1 MPTVRRHY
9 RLTLN
14 DILNLHEA
22 ALLDGGLAGVRDQGA
37 IEAAIARPYI
47 GYYRFIA
54 EKAAALVH
62 SLALNHGFVDANKR
76 TTLFACN
83 LLLMK
88 SGYRLRDDITPE
100 GNDAMEEMIVAV
112 VEHRLDFD
120 ALVAWFKARIVRI
133 GD

>member
-1 MPTVRRHY
+1 MPTVRRQY

-37 IEAAIARPYI
+37 IEAAIARPYA
-47 GYYRFIA
+47 GYYRSIA
-54 EKAAALVH
+54 GKAAALVH

-76 TTLFACN
+76 TALFACN

-88 SGYRLRDDITPE
+88 SGYRLRDDAMPE
-100 GNDAMEEMIVAV
+100 VNDAMEEMIVVV
-112 VEHRLDFD
+112 VEHRMDFD
-120 ALVAWFKARIVRI
+120 ALVAWFKTRIVRT
-133 GD
+133 DD

>member
-1 MPTVRRHY
+1 LPTVRRHY

-14 DILNLHEA
+14 DILNLHEV

-47 GYYRFIA
+47 GYYRSIA

-62 SLALNHGFVDANKR
+62 SVALNHGFVDANKR
-76 TTLFACN
+76 TTLFTCN

-88 SGYRLRDDITPE
+88 SGYRLRDDIAPKV
-100 GNDAMEEMIVAV
+100 NDAVEDMIVAV
-112 VEHRLDFD
+112 VEHRMDFD
-120 ALVAWFKARIVRI
+120 ALVAWFKARLVRT
-133 GD
+133 D